1 MLGRPAH
8 EPARHHPSGPGLPGV
23 HHRPDAGTY
32 EKPAA
37 RPLHPKEAGLSR
49 HGPGP
54 GGRGR
59 AAVLVRLRRLGA
71 ESVLVVD
78 MPVSRGETIT
88 QDKLA
93 TIEVSAGTGHVVA
106 ADDVAQIIG
115 RIALVDLTP
124 GALVNHSNTGETLG
138 VASDQAVVGIGL
150 KSTNMPSRTLVA
162 GDTVRIVYAPIDQ
175 TDTTSQRDITA
186 IVEQTHFDDI
196 AGLDIVDVRL
206 DKDDAATAVRWS
218 AGGSAA
224 IVLDGGGR

>member
-1 MLGRPAH
+1 MSRPATTRQA
-8 EPARHHPSGPGLPGV
+8 PASPESLAALTPAPVRNPLPG
-23 HHRPDAGTY
+23 RLTQK
-32 EKPAA
+32 KPAFLA
-37 RPLHPKEAGLSR
+37 VAVAL
-49 HGPGP
+49 
-54 GGRGR
+54 
-59 AAVLVRLRRLGA
+59 AAVGGLLFWYGSGVSGR
-71 ESVLVVD
+71 ESILVVD

-106 ADDVAQIIG
+106 ADDVGQIIG

-138 VASDQAVVGIGL
+138 VASGQAVVGIGL

-186 IVEQTHFDDI
+186 IIEQTHFDDI

-206 DKDDAATAVRWS
+206 DKDDAATAARWS

-224 IVLDGGGR
+224 LVLDGGGR